1 MIALVTGASSGLG
14 RDMARSLAKH
24 GINVI
29 LTARRVD
36 RLREL
41 KAELTE
47 KYGVKAMYIAADLSD
62 RKQCIELYRRV
73 KKYDIDIFVNNA
85 GFGVFGE
92 LCDTDLDR
100 ELSMLDVNVV
110 AFHILFKLFLRD
122 FRKRNYG
129 YILNT
134 ASLAG
139 FMAGPCFSSYYAS
152 KAYVVR
158 MTQAVAEELRAEHSD
173 VHLSMLCPGPVAT
186 EFIDTARVR
195 FAVQPMP
202 SAQVAEKAVCEM
214 FAGRLL
220 ITTDPVER
228 AGIALLRLVPESV
241 LAYFTRLF
249 QSSRERF

>member
-1 MIALVTGASSGLG
+1 MRAVITGATSGIGKEMAMYLSQLGYDLILTGRNQKQLEQMQKALPTKVEIIAL
-14 RDMARSLAKH
+14 
-24 GINVI
+24 
-29 LTARRVD
+29 
-36 RLREL
+36 
-41 KAELTE
+41 
-47 KYGVKAMYIAADLSD
+47 DLSED
-62 RKQCIELYRRV
+62 RAPFQFYNFCKGKQVDLL
-73 KKYDIDIFVNNA
+73 VNNA
-85 GFGVFGE
+85 GYGLFGTFDQIDLEDE
-92 LCDTDLDR
+92 LH
-100 ELSMLDVNVV
+100 MLNVNIR
-110 AFHILFKLFLRD
+110 ALHILTKLFLRD

-158 MTQAVAEELRAEHSD
+158 MTQAVAEELRAEHSN

-202 SAQVAEKAVCEM
+202 SAQVAEKAVREM

-228 AGIALLRLVPESV
+228 AGIALLRLVPEGV